1 MDVGTNT
8 SQKRKRVSPQHVPA
22 RSATRSRFGLV
33 LVFGTALL
41 LFLFVSSNCSAQEII
56 LRDLTRIT
64 NNPVKSATN
73 QSLNLSDGQ
82 KLSWSSILQARV
94 DSVWQKPVDERIA
107 KFGLPL
113 YRLTHRLKQKNYTG
127 AYEIAQQWY
136 DDEQN
141 SFVGPDAN
149 FLVCRSVMFGRI
161 ARGENAKAVEA
172 MIRALQLQQQCSSE
186 LLNSIPDIAFAE
198 DELVSRLCDELF
210 PVWSSAEEARTQLSN
225 LDSKFD
231 LERLVDK
238 WPGLAVYL
246 SSMAVQSG
254 QRERMLGWNSA
265 MAKVPELRP
274 WQRILNSD
282 HSRTP
287 LANLIRGTE
296 GSMRVTTMYW
306 WAVAED
312 QQAAKAD
319 RVLTL
324 LKIVANYQDQFPSLA
339 KESLA
344 RAVELTDDPDEK
356 AALVGR

>member
-1 MDVGTNT
+1 L
-8 SQKRKRVSPQHVPA
+8 
-22 RSATRSRFGLV
+22 RFGLV
-33 LVFGTALL
+33 LVLL
-41 LFLFVSSNCSAQEII
+41 TVIYSNCTAQEII

-64 NNPVKSATN
+64 NNPVTSATDE
-73 QSLNLSDGQ
+73 SLNLSNGQ

-94 DSVWQKPVDERIA
+94 DPVWQKPVDERIA

-113 YRLTHRLKQKNYTG
+113 YRLKHRLKQQNHTG
-127 AYEIAQQWY
+127 AFEIAQQWY
-136 DDEQN
+136 DDDQN

-149 FLVCRSVMFGRI
+149 FLVCRSMMFGRI

-172 MIRALQLQQQCSSE
+172 MIRALQLQQQCSTE
-186 LLNSIPDIAFAE
+186 FLDSIPDIAFAE
-198 DELVSRLCDELF
+198 QELVTRLCDELL
-210 PVWSSAEEARTQLSN
+210 PVWSSADEARTQLRQ
-225 LDSKFD
+225 LDSKFE
-231 LERLVDK
+231 LEKLVQK
-238 WPGLAVYL
+238 WPALAIYL

-254 QRERMLGWNSA
+254 QRERMLDWNSA

-274 WQRILNSD
+274 WQRVLNSD
-282 HSRTP
+282 HARTP
-287 LANLIRGTE
+287 LPNLIRGTE

-312 QQAAKAD
+312 QQAAKSD

-324 LKIVANYQDQFPSLA
+324 LKIVANYQDQFPALA
-339 KESLA
+339 RESLA